1 VHQFGKYAPAPP
13 QQTLAYLEAEM
24 LRSLFLSY
32 CLFFSILPFHTLT
45 IKASPPDVAASAATS
60 GEVIYGAPERIPYER
75 AFPLLDGLFQDVS
88 AIQLATLTVSPNNV
102 NARNTKADIQQ
113 FQAALQYSQ
122 TLGLQNAAAAQQS
135 AAYSAYGTLQT
146 QLINQQAQ
154 LVTLQL
160 NAQQQVTQAQTAV
173 NTLPSDATADRKTEA
188 QQGLDSA
195 KANLDL
201 ITAQLANVKSAMATG
216 FAAPSFTAPA
226 PTPPA
231 FPTPSNLTIQDSD
244 TFSPTFSPSKQI
256 ENQVSLLWE
265 RLAQLVN
272 TLAQSNNPEGISLI
286 KFNTGIVADKE
297 TRARLLLTTR
307 YSLTC
312 GGDSR
317 LTPKVMD
324 LFPRIAAVNVAD
336 MKYKDN
342 RLGLGAFLSFFGIGG
357 GVSYTK
363 EQLRISQALGQSS
376 YITGFGIGTDS
387 FGWIFSPSI
396 GEEVISPGTRT
407 TYALVEAPHGCEQLN
422 LGQGTA
428 IWDKSPVLGA
438 AARNLSHATTPLRIW
453 NLSPSTPINLPA
465 LESISYSTAELNGS
479 PTITPVMMDI
489 KLSRPMSREQTV
501 AVNGLVLKR
510 ARNSFGRA
518 SSGGDGG
525 LLQAN
530 ALDANSWLPLSSTEL
545 ILNLNPASFGR
556 RFPAIVI
563 TSPDGRIDITGQI
576 SAPLEIAVD
585 GRNYKCLRATTPCA
599 EFLPPL
605 GRPVAV
611 TKRFSVA
618 RWLGPENQII
628 ITVPDLVIPPGAS
641 NGNTS
646 VLPPLQVASDSTNQ
660 PWSVNARVF
669 AVQESENRLMDCQ
682 SKEERLICKAGALD
696 FDEQS
701 TFEISDPDFSGNAIR
716 GSAKLERCI
725 GDCREPLIW
734 GKMDVPE
741 WDKVNDNGWTFKL
754 SMINVKSGEEAWLDD
769 TFHGPID
776 CSNGPICT
784 VNIPLPKSLF
794 DSVKDSMQLQVKQK
808 NGDHV
813 GTVFQIRN
821 LHIYIEPILSLVN
834 EEQTRFVGQNLV
846 FDRLK
851 VGKRI
856 IQLSC
861 VERIDCSLLNAKYGP
876 KDSGYLYFVDDK
888 DKVRV
893 PLTQVTA
900 KGLALVAPHEPPKQ
914 EKKEPAKKGA
924 APSTPPASAS
934 GAATSASTTTTDST
948 AASPTQQL
956 RKNPATRLFSVKE

>member
-1 VHQFGKYAPAPP
+1 
-13 QQTLAYLEAEM
+13 M

-32 CLFFSILPFHTLT
+32 CLVFSLLPFHTLT
-45 IKASPPDVAASAATS
+45 IKAAPPDVAASAATQ
-60 GEVIYGAPERIPYER
+60 GEVIYGEPERIPYER

-88 AIQLATLTVSPNNV
+88 AIQLATLTVTANNI

-135 AAYSAYGTLQT
+135 AAYSAYGTLQA

-160 NAQQQVTQAQTAV
+160 TAQQQVSQAQTAL
-173 NTLPSDATADRKTEA
+173 NSLPSDATTDQKTAA
-188 QQGLDSA
+188 QQALDSA
-195 KANLDL
+195 KANSDL
-201 ITAQLANVKSAMATG
+201 IAAQLTNVKSAMATS
-216 FAAPSFTAPA
+216 FAAPTYSAPA
-226 PTPPA
+226 PTPPS

-244 TFSPTFSPSKQI
+244 SFNPSFSPSKQI
-256 ENQVSLLWE
+256 ENQVGLLWE

-272 TLAQSNNPEGISLI
+272 TLAQSNNPDGISLL

-312 GGDSR
+312 NGN
-317 LTPKVMD
+317 TNFAPKVMD

-342 RLGLGAFLSFFGIGG
+342 RLGLGAFLSFFGVGG

-376 YITGFGIGTDS
+376 YITGFGIGTNS

-407 TYALVEAPHGCEQLN
+407 TYALVEAPTGCGTLN
-422 LGQGTA
+422 LNQSTA
-428 IWDKSPVLGA
+428 VWDKSPVLGPTA
-438 AARNLSHATTPLRIW
+438 QHLSHATTSLKSW
-453 NLSPSTPINLPA
+453 NLDPSANPVALPKLA
-465 LESISYSTAELNGS
+465 GISYSTAELSGN
-479 PTITPVMMDI
+479 PNITPVMVDI
-489 KLSRPMSREQTV
+489 KLTKAMAREQTV

-518 SSGGDGG
+518 STGGDGG

-530 ALDANSWLPLSSTEL
+530 TLDANSWLPLSSTEL

-563 TSPDGRIDITGQI
+563 TSPDGSIDITSQI
-576 SAPLEIAVD
+576 KDPLKIEID
-585 GRNYKCLRATTPCA
+585 GRTYACLKDSTPCA

-605 GRPVAV
+605 GRPIAA

-618 RWLGPENQII
+618 RWLGPNPASNQII
-628 ITVPDLVIPPGAS
+628 ITVPDSVIPPGAS
-641 NGNTS
+641 NGDSS

-669 AVQESENRLMDCQ
+669 AVQASENHLMDCQ
-682 SKEERLICKAGALD
+682 PQGERLICNAGELN
-696 FDEQS
+696 FSEQS
-701 TFEISDPDFSGNAIR
+701 TFDISDPDFSGNAIR
-716 GSAKLERCI
+716 GSGKLERCI
-725 GDCREPLIW
+725 GPCREPLIW
-734 GKMDVPE
+734 KISAPE
-741 WDKVNDNGWTFKL
+741 WDKDNNTGWVFRL
-754 SMINVKSGEEAWLDD
+754 SMINVQPDEIAWLDN
-769 TFHGPID
+769 TFSGPIK
-776 CSNGPICT
+776 CPNYPICT
-784 VNIPLPKSLF
+784 VDIPLPKTLF
-794 DSVKDSMQLQVKQK
+794 DSVKDSMQLQVKNK
-808 NGDHV
+808 AKENV
-813 GTVFQIRN
+813 GSVFQIRN
-821 LHIYIEPILSLVN
+821 LHIYIAPILSLVN

-846 FDRLK
+846 FNLLK
-851 VGKRI
+851 VGNRKI
-856 IQLSC
+856 PLTCIEI
-861 VERIDCSLLNAKYGP
+861 VDCSLLKAKYGP
-876 KDSGYLYFVDDK
+876 KDRGYLFFVDDE

-893 PLTQVTA
+893 PLTLMTP
-900 KGLALVAPHEPPKQ
+900 KGLALVAPHEPAKK
-914 EKKEPAKKGA
+914 EKKEAPKKSA
-924 APSTPPASAS
+924 APSPPTASAS
-934 GAATSASTTTTDST
+934 TSATSSSTTTTTDPT